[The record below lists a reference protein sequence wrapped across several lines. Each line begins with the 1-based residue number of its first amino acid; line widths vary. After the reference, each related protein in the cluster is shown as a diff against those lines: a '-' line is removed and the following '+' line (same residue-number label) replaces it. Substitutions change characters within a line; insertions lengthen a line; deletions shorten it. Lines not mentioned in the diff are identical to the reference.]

1 MKDGEAVIMTHEEY
15 TEKLKRG
22 VFEVTFNKING
33 EQRIMNCTLHPR
45 VLPKATKED
54 AMSQTKV
61 RELNEEV
68 VSVWDVKAEGWRAF
82 RVENVTEF
90 KRLGG
95 ACTCGKTK
103 SEVKICDGSH
113 NDK

>member
-1 MKDGEAVIMTHEEY
+1 MTHEEY

-22 VFEVTFNKING
+22 VFEVTFNKIDG

-45 VLPKATKED
+45 VLPKATKDD

-82 RVENVTEF
+82 RVANVTEF

-103 SEVKICDGSH
+103 SAVKICDGSH

>member
-1 MKDGEAVIMTHEEY
+1 MTHEEY

-54 AMSQTKV
+54 TMSQTKV

-82 RVENVTEF
+82 RVENVTDF
-90 KRLGG
+90 K
-95 ACTCGKTK
+95 TI
-103 SEVKICDGSH
+103 SDEMVKRYAPNVVEGTSKLS
-113 NDK
+113 NWAKNL